1 MGLCVVGERGKG
13 GRGEGV
19 ERRRGEAPV
28 SCPTDLTNEKQYT
41 RVGRAIQ
48 RSNRATD
55 MRLVEVGRGG
65 GWLGN
70 GREAGREGRNTPETD
85 VCASMRGPTRQ

>member
-1 MGLCVVGERGKG
+1 M
-13 GRGEGV
+13 
-19 ERRRGEAPV
+19 

-55 MRLVEVGRGG
+55 MRLVEVGRGLVRERG
-65 GWLGN
+65 
-70 GREAGREGRNTPETD
+70 EAGKEGRDTPETD
-85 VCASMRGPTRQ
+85 VCASMRGPTHQ